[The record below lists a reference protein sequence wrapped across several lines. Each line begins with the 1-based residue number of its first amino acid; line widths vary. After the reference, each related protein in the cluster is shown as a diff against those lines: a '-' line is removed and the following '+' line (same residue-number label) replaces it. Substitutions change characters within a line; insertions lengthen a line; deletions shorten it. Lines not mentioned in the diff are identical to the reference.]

1 MRTISKLLIAPLLV
15 LLVVLP
21 FVATKS
27 YATSVN
33 SSATNS
39 FALALKP
46 SSQKSFLQQNGNN
59 TTGNQTNVDIEELDE
74 EDNATISSLPLG
86 WQISAIIHKI
96 IALHK
101 EEVANITLVRRIFLN
116 ETKNLRLQLINET
129 RTMIQLQM
137 RNMTQEMK
145 KLREEYLAGNI
156 TKEEY
161 LMEMFKLRLKFREE
175 IFKLKTLGK
184 EMQNLSK
191 KISEENK
198 ELAKNLIEINKDF
211 AEQMKKVHEEIKQ
224 LINATK
230 IVHQEKKNMTRDFV
244 KPSEQEK
251 LSEHEQGEE
260 NETQGMG
267 KQGMG
272 KP

>member
-1 MRTISKLLIAPLLV
+1 MKQVRTTSKLLIAPLLV

-21 FVATKS
+21 FVTIRS
-27 YATSVN
+27 YAASVN
-33 SSATNS
+33 SGATNS

-46 SSQKSFLQQNGNN
+46 DSQKSFLQQNGNN
-59 TTGNQTNVDIEELDE
+59 TEGNQTSVDIKELDE
-74 EDNATISSLPLG
+74 DVNATISSLPLG
-86 WQISAIIHKI
+86 WQISAVVHKI

-129 RTMIQLQM
+129 RTAIQLQIQ
-137 RNMTQEMK
+137 NMTQEME

-161 LMEMFKLRLKFREE
+161 LMGMLRLKLRFREE
-175 IFKLKTLGK
+175 ICKLKTLGK

-191 KISEENK
+191 RISEENK
-198 ELAKNLIEINKDF
+198 ELAKNLTKINKDF
-211 AEQMKKVHEEIKQ
+211 AEQMKEIHDDVRQ
-224 LINATK
+224 LIDATK
-230 IVHQEKKNMTRDFV
+230 NMKR
-244 KPSEQEK
+244 
-251 LSEHEQGEE
+251 
-260 NETQGMG
+260 
-267 KQGMG
+267 GMG